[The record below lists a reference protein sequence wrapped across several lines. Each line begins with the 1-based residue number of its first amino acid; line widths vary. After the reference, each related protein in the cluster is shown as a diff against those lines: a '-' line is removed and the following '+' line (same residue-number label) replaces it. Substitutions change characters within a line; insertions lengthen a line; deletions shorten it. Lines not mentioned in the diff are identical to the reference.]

1 MLLVFQVVGES
12 HPKILY
18 DPVPIVS
25 FVSDRCFF
33 FLRSLVLELQFPTT
47 ELFQFFIYLSP
58 DARRL
63 RVGASAGLKVFKI
76 PSLGILRL
84 VYFRL
89 SFWAGEPGDLRVDNI
104 L

>member
-25 FVSDRCFF
+25 FVSDLFF
-33 FLRSLVLELQFPTT
+33 EVLVLELQLLTT

-58 DARRL
+58 DARQL
-63 RVGASAGLKVFKI
+63 RVGASTGLKVKI
-76 PSLGILRL
+76 PSLGIIRL

-89 SFWAGEPGDLRVDNI
+89 SFWTGEPGDLRLDNI

>member
-25 FVSDRCFF
+25 FVSDL
-33 FLRSLVLELQFPTT
+33 FLRSLVLELQLLTT

-63 RVGASAGLKVFKI
+63 RVGASTGLKVYI
-76 PSLGILRL
+76 PSLGILRF

-89 SFWAGEPGDLRVDNI
+89 SFWAGEPCDL
-104 L
+104 

>member
-25 FVSDRCFF
+25 FVSDLFF
-33 FLRSLVLELQFPTT
+33 EVLVLELQLLTT

-58 DARRL
+58 DA
-63 RVGASAGLKVFKI
+63 
-76 PSLGILRL
+76 
-84 VYFRL
+84 
-89 SFWAGEPGDLRVDNI
+89 
-104 L
+104 